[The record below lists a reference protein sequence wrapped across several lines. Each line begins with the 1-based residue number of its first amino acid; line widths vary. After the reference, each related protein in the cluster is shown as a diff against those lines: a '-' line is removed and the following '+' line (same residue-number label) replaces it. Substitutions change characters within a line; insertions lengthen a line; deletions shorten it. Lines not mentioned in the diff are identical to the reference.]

1 VRLAKGG
8 RFTLEL
14 RARLLDGPQR
24 PGIPQIV
31 APSGSNRIQK
41 VLERANIKLS
51 SVASDVLGK
60 SSRSMIEAIIAGET
74 DPEALSALALRKM
87 KQKKDELKRALHGLI
102 GEHQKLMLK
111 TQLRHI
117 DELDALIQKLDEEI
131 KRRMHPFEEDLERLD
146 TIPGVGRR
154 TAEQILAETGTDMN
168 RFPLMP
174 IFVLGRSWLR
184 VLRKCRETK
193 VREDDQ
199 RQPKVAK
206 LPC

>member
-1 VRLAKGG
+1 
-8 RFTLEL
+8 
-14 RARLLDGPQR
+14 
-24 PGIPQIV
+24 
-31 APSGSNRIQK
+31 
-41 VLERANIKLS
+41 
-51 SVASDVLGK
+51 
-60 SSRSMIEAIIAGET
+60 
-74 DPEALSALALRKM
+74 M

-168 RFPLMP
+168 RCPSLF
-174 IFVLGRSWLR
+174 LGGVGSG
-184 VLRKCRETK
+184 
-193 VREDDQ
+193 
-199 RQPKVAK
+199 
-206 LPC
+206 